1 MSGAGATRGRR
12 HVEEEEHENHER
24 WLVTYA
30 DLLTV
35 LMALFIVMFAMS
47 VVDKTKFEKLKQGLD
62 EYFGHGPELMDGG
75 NGLLAQ
81 QQATDQVDV
90 DVAAAVAALHTERSR
105 QAAVQKEQEDLQE
118 ARRRITASLK
128 EKGLADSVRFRVDER
143 GLVVTIVT
151 DEVLFDLGSS
161 TLRDAGRAV
170 LDGIGPALVPL
181 PNPVTVEGHTDN
193 LPIRGG
199 RFPSNWELSTERST
213 TVLRYLVDKHALP
226 AKRMSAAGYADQRPI
241 VPNTPD
247 RRAGNRRV
255 EVVVRTIAATSPVP
269 PPAIRP
275 AGTTVPR
282 SAPEPARA
290 AAAPQ
295 EDEDH

>member
-1 MSGAGATRGRR
+1 MSGHAASRRR

-62 EYFGHGPELMDGG
+62 EYFGHGPELLDGG

-81 QQATDQVDV
+81 QQATDQVEV
-90 DVAAAVAALHTERSR
+90 DVAAAVAALHSERSR
-105 QAAVQKEQEDLQE
+105 SAAVAQEQQDLLE
-118 ARRRITASLK
+118 AKRKILASLK
-128 EKGLADSVRFRVDER
+128 EKGLEDSVRFKIDER

-151 DEVLFDLGSS
+151 DQVLFDLGSS

-170 LDGIGPALVPL
+170 LDGVAPALVPL
-181 PNPVTVEGHTDN
+181 PNPLTVEGHTDN

-199 RFPSNWELSTERST
+199 RFPSNWELSTERAT
-213 TVLRYLVDKHALP
+213 TVLRYLLEGHRLP
-226 AKRMSAAGYADQRPI
+226 AARVSAAGYADQRP
-241 VPNTPD
+241 VAPHTP
-247 RRAGNRRV
+247 AGRSQNRRV
-255 EVVVRTIAATSPVP
+255 EIIVRAV
-269 PPAIRP
+269 
-275 AGTTVPR
+275 
-282 SAPEPARA
+282 

-295 EDEDH
+295 PVVKPAGHTRPAPVEPVQAAAGDQEEEDR